1 MNNKEFTS
9 ELAERLGYTIKDT
22 SELIGSLLSDMIQE
36 LEEGNVVG
44 VQGFGSFE
52 VKKKAERI
60 SINPASK
67 QRMLVP
73 PKLVLSY
80 RPSNTLKD
88 KFKYIISR
96 YE

>member
-22 SELIGSLLSDMIQE
+22 SELMNSLLSSMTQE
-36 LEEGNVVG
+36 LEEGNVIAI
-44 VQGFGSFE
+44 QGFGSFE

-67 QRMLVP
+67 QRMLVT
-73 PKLVLSY
+73 PKLVLTY

-88 KFKYIISR
+88 KFK
-96 YE
+96 

>member
-1 MNNKEFTS
+1 MTMNNKDFTS
-9 ELAERLGYTIKDT
+9 ELSERLGYTIKDT

-36 LEEGNVVG
+36 LEEGNVIA

-80 RPSNTLKD
+80 KPSNTLKD
-88 KFKYIISR
+88 KFK
-96 YE
+96 